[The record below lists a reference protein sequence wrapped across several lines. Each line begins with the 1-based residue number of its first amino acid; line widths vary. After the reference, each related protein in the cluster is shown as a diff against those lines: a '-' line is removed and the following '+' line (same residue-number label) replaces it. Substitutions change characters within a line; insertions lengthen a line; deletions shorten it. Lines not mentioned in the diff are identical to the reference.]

1 MRVKTSLIPFNRR
14 FYQEYSKSPDL
25 YGPFWIMSTLVI
37 VLTIMHNLSTYL
49 ELPEENKDLFAY
61 DFRVL
66 PISVTVLFA
75 ASIGLPFAI
84 QMAVKCFGS
93 AEVSIPLLHGVGIYC
108 YSYSSFLITS
118 VLCGFFPHPWL

>member
-1 MRVKTSLIPFNRR
+1 
-14 FYQEYSKSPDL
+14 
-25 YGPFWIMSTLVI
+25 MSTLVI

-49 ELPEENKDLFAY
+49 ELPEENKDQFSY